1 MGNCFSR
8 PAPPPNFDDGVCAIC
23 CYPHTNK
30 SRLECG
36 HIFCFQC
43 LIDWCVLKMRC
54 PTCNKTFKSF
64 DHETIDSPSTGK
76 YNKTYTPFSRD
87 EIFGKCHRLT
97 QNEQIELFNQ
107 MMSIYEMTLV
117 IQEKREKRLMR
128 FSKNPIQTVV
138 NNLKESF
145 EMWKLQRKI
154 NRFQRKMV
162 HVKIAQLPDNICET
176 LKSLRITLRQFGFI
190 LPNW

>member
-1 MGNCFSR
+1 
-8 PAPPPNFDDGVCAIC
+8 
-23 CYPHTNK
+23 
-30 SRLECG
+30 
-36 HIFCFQC
+36 
-43 LIDWCVLKMRC
+43 MRC

-87 EIFGKCHRLT
+87 EIFGKRHQLT

-145 EMWKLQRKI
+145 EMWKLKRKI
-154 NRFQRKMV
+154 N
-162 HVKIAQLPDNICET
+162 
-176 LKSLRITLRQFGFI
+176 
-190 LPNW
+190 